1 MITSADPLSR
11 SNQMNQDDGEATPLH
26 TMQPLSRF
34 SNRAA
39 DYAQY
44 RPSYPKA
51 AIDAILENLGEPS
64 QLVAADMGAGTG
76 ISSRLLAER
85 GVQVLALE
93 PNLAMRQAAQPH
105 PRVVLRD
112 GTAEQTALPTASID
126 LVTCFQSF
134 HWFEPQS
141 ALAEFRRILKRS
153 RRLALVWND
162 RNQQDEFQQS
172 YNRLVRQVS
181 NNHPAER
188 RLIAVNPLFSS
199 PHFAKVQRF
208 VLAYKQAVDLPG
220 LIGRATSTSYIPQE
234 GPAYEQLISGLQE
247 LHARFKDSHGLVEL
261 VYNTSVYLAEP
272 HA

>member
-1 MITSADPLSR
+1 
-11 SNQMNQDDGEATPLH
+11 MNQDDGEATLLH

-44 RPSYPKA
+44 RPSYPEA
-51 AIDAILENLGEPS
+51 AIDTILENLGEPS

-105 PRVVLRD
+105 PRVVFRD

-199 PHFAKVQRF
+199 SHFANVQRF

-234 GPAYEQLISGLQE
+234 GPEYEQLISGLQE